1 MYGVEKVMTDM
12 TNHRVV
18 VTGRIDPQKVLKKL
32 KKKTGKKVE
41 LVVKEE
47 DASAAKA
54 EEDSW
59 AYQYY
64 GVNETHLM
72 FNDENANS
80 CSIM

>member
-1 MYGVEKVMTDM
+1 MTDM

-18 VTGRIDPQKVLKKL
+18 VTGRIDQQKVLKKL

-41 LVVKEE
+41 LVVQDKDDEQITEE
-47 DASAAKA
+47 V
-54 EEDSW
+54 EDSW
-59 AYQYY
+59 LDHYY
-64 GVNETHLM
+64 GDNEMHMM